1 MALIGYAEADFHS
14 MITKGHYY
22 VDRTSF
28 IATLENLGN
37 RNLLFARP
45 RRFGKSLWI
54 STLHH
59 YYDVRFKDQFE
70 TLFGKLYIGAHPTPN
85 RNNYLVLRFQFSGI
99 DVATDEKA
107 YTGFRNNIK
116 TGIQQCMG
124 YHPNY
129 FSQEDITHIGTLSSA
144 ESMLQELLTLYQIRN
159 IPYKIYMLIDE
170 YDHFANELF
179 TLDIDRFQNIVS
191 RTGFVRKLYELI
203 KNAMGEGVVERNFM
217 TGVAPLTV
225 NAMTSGFNT
234 VSHLT
239 LRSEFHDLLG
249 FKKTE
254 VEAIMRAIGAPETVL
269 TKIILDLTEW
279 YDGYLFNKKATDR
292 LYNADMVMYF
302 AEQYESLHTYPEQ
315 MLDTNIASDYTKV
328 RKVFM
333 LNSEDTTY
341 APLLKKL
348 TTEGTVTA
356 RLTDIF
362 NFEKTFTE
370 YDITSLL
377 FYMGWLTIK
386 EAEEGERS
394 FIFKIPNRVI
404 QELYYD
410 YFVAISEQES
420 NLNRTY
426 VDIDKALSALSKN
439 NNPHPFLELIKALID
454 KQLSL
459 RDAQKFDEKHLKM
472 LLIPYLSLSATHYV
486 ASEPEWEK
494 QYADIVLLKRPN
506 VETKYNFIFEL
517 KYLKKADKNK
527 KDALTGEK
535 NIDKVTQE
543 ARQQLAEYLKTD
555 NAKRL
560 TNLKA
565 WLLIL
570 VGREWHL
577 IEEVPVV

>member
-225 NAMTSGFNT
+225 DAMTSGFNT